1 MGGSVNVNSIEHI
14 ANLFHENLLDRFET
28 RKVIMAAS
36 DDVNKLKRLL
46 SESFE
51 IEKVFLKRTL
61 YNYDIG
67 QKLANLRN
75 NSIDQRG

>member
-1 MGGSVNVNSIEHI
+1 
-14 ANLFHENLLDRFET
+14 
-28 RKVIMAAS
+28 MAAS